1 MTITGI
7 VETGR
12 GGASRIPDDMFE
24 RRRQAAG
31 GSLVRGT
38 MNVRVPDLAGA
49 VAALGTPDF
58 ETDKS
63 DHKGSL
69 QWWRVTL
76 RCTALPDGEAG
87 VFVVRQS
94 RTRTDYLE
102 VMGNMRFRDAGVKDG
117 AEVSIQREVQS

>member
-7 VETGR
+7 VQTGR
-12 GGASRIPDDMFE
+12 GGASRIPDDMFK
-24 RRRQAAG
+24 RRRLAAG

-63 DHKGSL
+63 DRKGPL
-69 QWWRVTL
+69 QWWCVTL
-76 RCTALPDGEAG
+76 RCTALPDDRAEA
-87 VFVVRQS
+87 FVVRHP
-94 RTRTDYLE
+94 RTGTDYLE
-102 VMGNMRFRDAGVKDG
+102 VMGSILFRDAGVKVG
-117 AEVSIQREVQS
+117 AEVFIQREVQS